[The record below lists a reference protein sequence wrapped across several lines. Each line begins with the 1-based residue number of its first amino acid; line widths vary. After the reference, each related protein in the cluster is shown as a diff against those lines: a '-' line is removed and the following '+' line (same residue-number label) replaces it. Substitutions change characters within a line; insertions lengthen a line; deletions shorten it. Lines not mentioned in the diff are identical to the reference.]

1 MNALCGTE
9 VERSLATFL
18 RFFVPENAMGENGG
32 KLSYSLFG
40 GHFIGV
46 DGVVHFQAHAIS

>member
-1 MNALCGTE
+1 
-9 VERSLATFL
+9 
-18 RFFVPENAMGENGG
+18 MGENGG

-46 DGVVHFQAHAIS
+46 DGVVHFQAHARSEIQIAL